1 MKNLFI
7 LSLYNVVLIAFVHS
21 GYIYDDLSKF
31 CVNNGLVFLSLT
43 TTDEQPM
50 LHNEA
55 IDTFIALE
63 KHGLRVRK
71 LNYAD
76 LYYDLQFNLDTFVLL
91 TDTKIILE
99 PNTFQ
104 IYLAQIG
111 KHRIRKSI
119 LVFTDKL
126 STSQEMELQDALQDL
141 LTIDAWFT
149 ILYQKSDNMTE

>member
-7 LSLYNVVLIAFVHS
+7 LSLYNIVLITFVHS

-31 CVNNGLVFLSLT
+31 CVNNGLVFISLT
-43 TTDEQPM
+43 VTDEYPV

-55 IDTFIALE
+55 IDTFVALE

-71 LNYAD
+71 LNPAD

-91 TDTKIILE
+91 TKTKILLE

-104 IYLAQIG
+104 TYLEQIG
-111 KHRIRKSI
+111 KHKI
-119 LVFTDKL
+119 FMKL
-126 STSQEMELQDALQDL
+126 T
-141 LTIDAWFT
+141 FG
-149 ILYQKSDNMTE
+149 